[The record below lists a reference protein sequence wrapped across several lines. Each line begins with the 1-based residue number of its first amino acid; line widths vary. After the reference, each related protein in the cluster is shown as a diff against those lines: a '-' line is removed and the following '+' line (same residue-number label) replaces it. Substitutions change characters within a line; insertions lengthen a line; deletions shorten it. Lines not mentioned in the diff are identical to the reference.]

1 MADMISS
8 AVVQETVSEILSN
21 MKAKYKGR
29 SNPKEHMERLEM
41 AHIRLEAAL
50 ETSDGWNITSA
61 PLLRWR
67 GKLKRAVQECD
78 ETLHRCKQRIKEVE
92 AMEDGVRIPSS
103 FPKRIAHNAKSFVS
117 SIFNRASSS
126 DDELSGSTVRRF
138 EWFAEGASEFLRFV
152 ELGGTPRQYMFF
164 DPLVRNLL
172 AGKTMEYKL
181 VLQNQHHLFYLRPVN
196 TPEGMEG
203 RLLYALKDSNT
214 TENSFLL
221 GLTLQISEST
231 NIVGVAV
238 RCLELFTPHFKST
251 SEIVKTKLTQLPM
264 HDFCWVPYVDSGDKH
279 HWNNIHGIF
288 SKWFRPNPQCCK
300 QKHDH
305 KQYQHPYPY
314 NNGSNTNPSPY
325 HDVYLEP
332 VIKVYLQGHVP
343 VSSRCNQEKG
353 SPYMK
358 LRLLFSPHTSTEGML
373 SSSVGGSA
381 MEMVHGQEHHG
392 LYPNIS
398 FQELEEIMLPKAMD
412 CFLQNTGATEYQM
425 LWRSKHGGAYIQV
438 EECTPRRIFWR
449 NRRKGQR
456 QKRRQNEKVEGW
468 TNAVTDFL
476 SSWVAHAPTDLQSS
490 IVDWINVETQLAATR
505 L

>member
-1 MADMISS
+1 MISS

-50 ETSDGWNITSA
+50 HTSDGWNITSA

-67 GKLKRAVQECD
+67 GKLKRAMQECD
-78 ETLHRCKQRIKEVE
+78 ETLHRCKKRTKEVE
-92 AMEDGVRIPSS
+92 AMEDGVRSSSS

-117 SIFNRASSS
+117 SIFNGASSS
-126 DDELSGSTVRRF
+126 DELSGSTVRRF
-138 EWFAEGASEFLRFV
+138 EWFAEGATEFLRFV
-152 ELGGTPRQYMFF
+152 ELGGTARQYMFF
-164 DPLVRNLL
+164 DPLVRHLL
-172 AGKTMEYKL
+172 AGNTTEYKL
-181 VLQNQHHLFYLRPVN
+181 VLQNQHHLFCLRPVS

-203 RLLYALKDSNT
+203 RLLYALKDGDAP
-214 TENSFLL
+214 ENSFLL
-221 GLTLQISEST
+221 ALTLQISEST
-231 NIVGVAV
+231 NIVRVAV

-251 SEIVKTKLTQLPM
+251 SEIVKTKLTQLPV
-264 HDFCWVPYVDSGDKH
+264 HDFSWVPYVDSGDKH
-279 HWNNIHGIF
+279 HWNNAHGIF
-288 SKWFRPNPQCCK
+288 SKWFRPNPHCCK
-300 QKHDH
+300 QKHGH
-305 KQYQHPYPY
+305 NQYQQQPYDT
-314 NNGSNTNPSPY
+314 GSNTKSSW
-325 HDVYLEP
+325 HRDVYLEP
-332 VIKVYLQGHVP
+332 VIKVYLLGHVP
-343 VSSRCNQEKG
+343 VSSGSNQEKG

-381 MEMVHGQEHHG
+381 MEMVPGQEHHG

-398 FQELEEIMLPKAMD
+398 FEQLEDIMLPKATD
-412 CFLQNTGATEYQM
+412 CFRQNAGAAEYQM

-438 EECTPRRIFWR
+438 EECTPKRIFGR
-449 NRRKGQR
+449 NSRKGHR
-456 QKRRQNEKVEGW
+456 QERQNEKVEGW
-468 TNAVTDFL
+468 TNAVIDFL

-490 IVDWINVETQLAATR
+490 IVDWINVETELAPTR